1 MALTTRNELVSMIGI
16 DLPFVHG
23 FPVVEGLVFSQ
34 ADLQAMIHKSAAVLF
49 AAAAAVVVTA
59 ITRYFVAA
67 TNKSKW
73 NRTGFGLG

>member
-1 MALTTRNELVSMIGI
+1 MALDSRNELASMIGI

-34 ADLQAMIHKSAAVLF
+34 ADLQAILHKSSAVLF
-49 AAAAAVVVTA
+49 AGGAAVVAA
-59 ITRYFVAA
+59 ITRYFIAA